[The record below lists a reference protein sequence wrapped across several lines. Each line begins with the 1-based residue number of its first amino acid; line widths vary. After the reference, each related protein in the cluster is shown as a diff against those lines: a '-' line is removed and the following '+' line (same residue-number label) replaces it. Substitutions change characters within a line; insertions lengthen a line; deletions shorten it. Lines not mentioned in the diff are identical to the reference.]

1 MSSSDSPRVT
11 RIYLNGCCGHMGR
24 VIADICSSLDNVS
37 IVAGADANPQ
47 GVSFPVYK
55 SADDCLDPAGVCREE
70 FDVIIDFS
78 HVSALPAVLRLSEI
92 TGKPLV
98 MCTTGF
104 SDEEK
109 DRIRSLSNT
118 NAVFLSGNMSLGI
131 NVLIDLAINAART
144 LYPDFDIE
152 IIEQHHRRKIDAPS
166 GTALMIA
173 DEINHSQRDVFEYEY
188 DRHSVR
194 KPRDAKTIG
203 IHSVRGGNI
212 VGEHS
217 VLFAGPEENITISHS
232 ASTRNVFARGAVKA
246 ALFIADKDPGLYSM
260 KDLLA

>member
-1 MSSSDSPRVT
+1 MSTSESLRPTRVF
-11 RIYLNGCCGHMGR
+11 LNGCCGHMGR
-24 VIADICSSLDNVS
+24 VIADICSSLNNIT
-37 IVAGADANPQ
+37 IVAGADASPQ
-47 GVSFPVYK
+47 EASFTVYE
-55 SADDCLDPAGVCREE
+55 SADDCLDSAGNCREI

-78 HVSALPAVLRLSEI
+78 HVSALTSVLRLSEM

-104 SDEEK
+104 SDEENA
-109 DRIRSLSNT
+109 RIRSLSKT

-131 NVLIDLAINAART
+131 NVLIDLAKNAARI

-173 DEINHSQRDVFEYEY
+173 DEINRSQGDVFEYEY

-194 KPRDAKTIG
+194 KPRDTNTIG
-203 IHSVRGGNI
+203 IHSIRGGNI
-212 VGEHS
+212 VGGHS
-217 VLFAGPEENITISHS
+217 VLLAGPEENITISHS
-232 ASTRNVFARGAVKA
+232 ANTRNVFARGAVKA
-246 ALFIADKDPGLYSM
+246 ALFIANKDPGLYSM

>member
-1 MSSSDSPRVT
+1 MISSDINRHT
-11 RIYLNGCCGHMGR
+11 RLFLNGCCGHMGR
-24 VIADICSSLDNVS
+24 VILDICSMIDHAE
-37 IVAGADANPQ
+37 IVAGADSNPQ
-47 GVSFPVYK
+47 EIGFPVYSK
-55 SADDCLDPAGVCREE
+55 ADECREE

-78 HVSALPAVLRLSEI
+78 HPSALPAVLRLSEI

-104 SDEEK
+104 SEEESQ
-109 DRIRSLSNT
+109 RIRELSKT

-131 NVLIDLAINAART
+131 NVMIELVKRAAQV
-144 LYPDFDIE
+144 LHPDFDIE

-173 DEINHSQRDVFEYEY
+173 NEINHSQGDIFEFKY
-188 DRHSVR
+188 DRHSV
-194 KPRDAKTIG
+194 KKARDSRTIG

-232 ASTRNVFARGAVKA
+232 AITRDVFARGAVKA
-246 ALFIADKDPGLYSM
+246 ALFIADKAPGIYSM
-260 KDLLA
+260 KDLLQ